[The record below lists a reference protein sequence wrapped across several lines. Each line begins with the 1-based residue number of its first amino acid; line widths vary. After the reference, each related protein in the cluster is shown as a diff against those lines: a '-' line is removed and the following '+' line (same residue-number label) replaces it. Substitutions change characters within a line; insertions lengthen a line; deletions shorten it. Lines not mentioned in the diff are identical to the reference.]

1 MCVVEIEEEKV
12 KCVEKLVFKYSLA
25 LSLSLTLIF
34 FWLLYI
40 GCVDV
45 IRFLPYMHLLWIEEK
60 IASFFP
66 IYV

>member
-1 MCVVEIEEEKV
+1 MLK
-12 KCVEKLVFKYSLA
+12 KLSLSTLW

-45 IRFLPYMHLLWIEEK
+45 IRFLPYMRLLWIKEK
-60 IASFFP
+60 TASLFP